1 MVTGK
6 LEGAWRVVAR
16 SLPRRLL
23 VLRMVSLGTSRNA
36 DCNLA
41 PKTLHFKA
49 SRAFDL
55 QNFATKLI
63 GVTRLVLEEHPRHYC
78 AELILWTSR
87 TGD

>member
-1 MVTGK
+1 
-6 LEGAWRVVAR
+6 VVAR

-23 VLRMVSLGTSRNA
+23 VLRMVSPGLRRNA

-49 SRAFDL
+49 GKAFDL

-63 GVTRLVLEEHPRHYC
+63 GVTRLVLEEHPRHFC

>member
-16 SLPRRLL
+16 SLPRRL
-23 VLRMVSLGTSRNA
+23 RFHPDGFSRDRRNA

-49 SRAFDL
+49 GIAFDL
-55 QNFATKLI
+55 QNSATKLI
-63 GVTRLVLEEHPRHYC
+63 GVTRLVLEEHPLHYC